1 MITKTVKE
9 ISEINLVGNIT
20 PRNWYQHIKKSDSGR
35 TDHLAISILSDIVYW
50 YRVVEIVDENTNQII
65 GYNKKFKVDKLQK
78 SYSNYYEFFG
88 TSKKVIKTS
97 IDNLIRLGLI
107 KREFRKVKINNM
119 LLNNVMYLE
128 PIPDKIK
135 VITELS
141 ITPSFPFGGEG
152 GNQKGMRVV
161 PKREGPGT
169 QKGGTNTKNTTKN
182 TYKDYNSNAKSK
194 YKDNKKP
201 EITKKIDAAVSDNIS
216 KTKIILEKYGIGNGN
231 LLKCLEVLS
240 KKDFKYL
247 NEKILITEFRDKKG
261 IIQNN
266 KSGYLIKAILDDIPP
281 NKKELVEIKKKRIQE
296 TEEKLKKDENNYYDY
311 IDSEIVK
318 YKNNI
323 NKPEYNKLIKNI
335 IYDYIKKHL
344 LMKNEIHKSEILK
357 STVIRT
363 SLIKYFNLP
372 NFEEWLFKPETA

>member
-65 GYNKKFKVDKLQK
+65 GYNKKFKADKLQK
-78 SYSNYYEFFG
+78 SYSNYSEFFG

-152 GNQKGMRVV
+152 G
-161 PKREGPGT
+161 T
-169 QKGGTNTKNTTKN
+169 QKGRTRYPKGG
-182 TYKDYNSNAKSK
+182 DK
-194 YKDNKKP
+194 YK
-201 EITKKIDAAVSDNIS
+201 
-216 KTKIILEKYGIGNGN
+216 
-231 LLKCLEVLS
+231 
-240 KKDFKYL
+240 
-247 NEKILITEFRDKKG
+247 
-261 IIQNN
+261 
-266 KSGYLIKAILDDIPP
+266 
-281 NKKELVEIKKKRIQE
+281 
-296 TEEKLKKDENNYYDY
+296 
-311 IDSEIVK
+311 
-318 YKNNI
+318 
-323 NKPEYNKLIKNI
+323 EYNKE
-335 IYDYIKKHL
+335 YIQRLQQQCK
-344 LMKNEIHKSEILK
+344 I
-357 STVIRT
+357 
-363 SLIKYFNLP
+363 
-372 NFEEWLFKPETA
+372 